1 MMVNLPPAIV
11 GGLYFTLGRGR
22 GPLWAWA
29 VLFGLAVILSAAAQ
43 VVVMLQATGHEQRS
57 DELAGHLT
65 VAQAQSERRRA
76 VADLLVSLARR
87 NQSLLERQ
95 LELIDDLE
103 SREQDPAALT
113 GLFRIDHFATRMRR
127 NAESLLVLSGSEPGR
142 RWADPL
148 NVSEVIRGAVAEVE
162 DYTRV
167 DLAVSEDPPVPGRA
181 VSDLAHL
188 LAELIENAAAFSPPE
203 ARVAVFGRSLG
214 DGYEI
219 RVEDHGVG
227 IAAADLIA
235 RNLQLVAPAD
245 FDVDASRM
253 LGLHVVSRLSARHGM
268 AVVLESN
275 PAGGVT
281 AVVSLPAAAL
291 HDPRGFPE
299 ISDDVVADPLALAP
313 NPGADLRAVAD
324 SPTVAPNPAR
334 HTSAR
339 RGSGGPSTEAERRF
353 FGSDPRAPRPRFTT
367 PAPPPPPPLNRPT
380 PVVHPPAATMTRS
393 PATDNPPPHAVGPR

>member
-1 MMVNLPPAIV
+1 MVNLPPAII
-11 GGLYFTLGRGR
+11 GGLYFTLGRGH
-22 GPLWAWA
+22 GPIWAWA
-29 VLFGLAVILSAAAQ
+29 VLFGLAVILGAAAQ

-148 NVSEVIRGAVAEVE
+148 NVSEVVRGAVAEVE

-167 DLAVSEDPPVPGRA
+167 DIAVSEDPPIAGRA
-181 VSDLAHL
+181 VSDVAHL

-214 DGYEI
+214 GGYEI

-227 IAAADLIA
+227 MTAADLTT
-235 RNLQLVAPAD
+235 RNLQLSAPTD
-245 FDVDASRM
+245 FDADVSRM
-253 LGLHVVSRLSARHGM
+253 LGVHVVSRLSDRHGIGV
-268 AVVLESN
+268 ALESN

-281 AVVSLPAAAL
+281 AVVTLPAAAL
-291 HDPRGFPE
+291 HDTRGFPE
-299 ISDDVVADPLALAP
+299 IAEDVVTDPVG
-313 NPGADLRAVAD
+313 PGPEHRCPICTP
-324 SPTVAPNPAR
+324 SPTARSSPPSPAR
-334 HTSAR
+334 HTAVSPGRRTGRRWRRAR
-339 RGSGGPSTEAERRF
+339 F
-353 FGSDPRAPRPRFTT
+353 LGSDPAASSPTSRSRPRRL
-367 PAPPPPPPLNRPT
+367 PLR
-380 PVVHPPAATMTRS
+380 
-393 PATDNPPPHAVGPR
+393 